1 MILASISSV
10 LGTVWWSALMV
21 VAGFAVAK
29 IGVVDWA
36 IGLLPWKRD
45 K

>member
-1 MILASISSV
+1 MIIASVSDF

-21 VAGFAVAK
+21 VVGFAVAK
-29 IGVVDWA
+29 IGLVEWA
-36 IGLLPWKRD
+36 ISLLPWKRG

>member
-1 MILASISSV
+1 MILASVSDF

-21 VAGFAVAK
+21 VAGFAIAK
-29 IGVVDWA
+29 IGLVEWA
-36 IGLLPWKRD
+36 IRLLPWKRN